1 MNKFFF
7 ALSTLL
13 VISCNT
19 SKDINYPLTE
29 KKVMV
34 DTYFGTDIEDPYRW
48 LEDDLSSNTM
58 SWVDSQNEETFNYL
72 NSIPNRN
79 KLKKKLT
86 KIQELLL

>member
-48 LEDDLSSNTM
+48 LEDDLS
-58 SWVDSQNEETFNYL
+58 
-72 NSIPNRN
+72 
-79 KLKKKLT
+79 
-86 KIQELLL
+86 